1 MLEDKKMSL
10 FQTFIQKIGIV
21 VLVLGIS
28 GSVLAADFKSIQ
40 ASAESGDVNAQLE
53 LAERYEALEKSNR
66 KVVNFEPQ
74 ELYYEGKAVD
84 ENAKEALS
92 WYLKAANQGNAVAQ
106 AKVGGIYHDGRYVK
120 LDYSKAFEWYQKAI
134 KENVAEAQFGLGLI
148 YAYGNEVPKDPEK
161 SQYWLTKAAEQ
172 NYVPALFNL
181 AYEYHGHYDD
191 HESQI
196 KALELFKKMAN
207 GDDPNDEYVVR
218 SQYALGSMYY
228 DGYGTEEDYHKS
240 AYWYQKAAE
249 HGLTSAQTELA
260 RMYSR
265 GEGVDQSH
273 DESIKWYKK
282 AANQGSLLA
291 QTGLA
296 MMYYDGEDVAQDYTQ
311 AFKWLNKIVES
322 GKDDYSIQ
330 LMLASLYLNGDGVTQ
345 NDAEATKWYAK
356 ACQNGN
362 RYGCIQY
369 RELTQ

>member
-1 MLEDKKMSL
+1 MRH
-10 FQTFIQKIGIV
+10 FIQKMTIAI
-21 VLVLGIS
+21 LAL
-28 GSVLAADFKSIQ
+28 SVSWSALAADFKSIQ
-40 ASAESGDVNAQLE
+40 ALAESGDVNAQLE

-84 ENAKEALS
+84 ENAKKAFN

-106 AKVGGIYHDGRYVK
+106 AKVGVIYHNGRYVK
-120 LDYSKAFEWYQKAI
+120 LDYSKAFEWYQKAV
-134 KENVAEAQFGLGLI
+134 KEDVAEAQFGLGLI
-148 YAYGNEVPKDPEK
+148 YAYGNEVPKDLEK
-161 SQYWLTKAAEQ
+161 SKYWLTEAAEQ

-218 SQYALGSMYY
+218 SQYALGFMYY

-249 HGLTSAQTELA
+249 HGHTSAQIELA

-265 GEGVDQSH
+265 GDGVAQNH

-296 MMYYDGEDVAQDYTQ
+296 MMYYDGKDVEQNYTQ

-330 LMLASLYLNGDGVTQ
+330 LMLASLYLNGDGVAQ
-345 NDAEATKWYAK
+345 SDAEATKWYAK